1 MAKSKYSKEDWA
13 IALKDGLFKRINSIR
28 KDLVGQLIQGI
39 ENPITVDGK
48 TGEAFTPQDLIWRS
62 NHSDES
68 IDLALKILNS
78 RNKKIQYY
86 KRKINEAFSKGHKVY
101 HLTLPFYEN
110 EENKLSLLE
119 KHMAL
124 KSLIENLGKDLLITG
139 TIGVGEENGGIH
151 YHLIVSGQINKR
163 LWIYSSFVGLREV
176 FNNPSDISAISIYL
190 ANNFIYAKTNPHI
203 GVRTIYRRKYP
214 LKERHTNNQEL
225 SEINQKPIVLYNMNN
240 AITSINKSK
249 QYPIYMDNV
258 L

>member
-119 KHMAL
+119 KHIDNRDHWSGRRKRWNPLPSHCFGANKQEAM
-124 KSLIENLGKDLLITG
+124 DLLIVCWT
-139 TIGVGEENGGIH
+139 
-151 YHLIVSGQINKR
+151 
-163 LWIYSSFVGLREV
+163 
-176 FNNPSDISAISIYL
+176 
-190 ANNFIYAKTNPHI
+190 
-203 GVRTIYRRKYP
+203 
-214 LKERHTNNQEL
+214 
-225 SEINQKPIVLYNMNN
+225 
-240 AITSINKSK
+240 
-249 QYPIYMDNV
+249 
-258 L
+258 